1 MRKIKFELTV
11 GSTLGIEEPERTT
24 KNEKSRSRVCYGMKM
39 TVEDC
44 GECYTVEFPDI
55 TYNKSELIR
64 FIAML
69 ERNDVSPVHV
79 EEIID
84 DFFYSW

>member
-11 GSTLGIEEPERTT
+11 STELGIEEPEHKTSKENIRH
-24 KNEKSRSRVCYGMKM
+24 RVCYGLKM

-44 GECYTVEFPDI
+44 GECYTVDFPNI
-55 TYNKSELIR
+55 TYSKAELSR

-79 EEIID
+79 EEMID